1 MTAEQHFHIESLD
14 RFTAELAAAG
24 FELTA
29 GSNPSRWTG
38 AIHPAFTTLTD
49 AETMDI
55 VIAPGWP
62 FQPPALLVQGLS
74 TNHSTLGGF
83 VCLWREGDFSRRW
96 TTVEG
101 LFSRIEEWCGNA
113 EHGWEDDQL
122 AQDAFLNFSPSDGLV
137 ATFNLPQ
144 LGIRTSGWGDCHAI
158 VNPGPLRV
166 DISPGRRSWANQ
178 LRGLWFHVGE
188 LSTPPPRRFSEVP
201 PRLSRPQ
208 ARNLKKALDE
218 RGRSEP
224 LLPSGG
230 VDFILFCWER
240 YARTDL
246 LVMICKGTGDEMDA
260 IAVQAG
266 PNDENSLI
274 LRAGPDAPA
283 LRTRKVALFGA
294 GALGGHTATLLA
306 ESGVGFLDIVDPDVL
321 LPGNVVRHVAG
332 HNLVGAPKV
341 HAVKSAIAN
350 HAPWTEVT
358 GFTEYPRTP
367 SQIRE
372 RMGSADIVIDT
383 TGNEALALSLATLL
397 EGTGMPLI
405 SGALYRGGR
414 IGRVQRQALPSD
426 TPIHQR
432 GDLKRYPPIPAGDAR
447 EEFATSQLGCSAPV
461 NNAPPAAVSACASLI
476 VQSAIDALTGRFE
489 LADEV
494 LDVYQAIPSPVFD
507 RTGRVVPDTA

>member
-1 MTAEQHFHIESLD
+1 MATEKYFHLESLE
-14 RFTAELAAAG
+14 RFSTELATAG
-24 FELTA
+24 FELVA
-29 GSNPSRWTG
+29 GSDPPGWTG
-38 AIHPAFTTLTD
+38 RIHPAFKKLTD

-62 FQPPALLVQGLS
+62 FQPPALFVQGLN
-74 TNHSTLGGF
+74 TNHSTPSGF
-83 VCLWREGDFSRRW
+83 VCMWREGDFSRMW

-122 AQDAFLNFSPSDGLV
+122 AQDAFLNFSPNDALV

-144 LGIRTSGWGDCHAI
+144 LGVNAGGWGDCHAV
-158 VNPGPLRV
+158 VNSSPLRV

-201 PRLSRPQ
+201 SCLSRPQ
-208 ARNLKKALDE
+208 TRNLKKALGE
-218 RGRSEP
+218 RERPEP

-230 VDFILFCWER
+230 VDFILFCWKR

-266 PNDENSLI
+266 PNDEDSLI
-274 LRAGPDAPA
+274 LRAGPDATA
-283 LRTRKVALFGA
+283 LRTHKVALFGA

-306 ESGVGFLDIVDPDVL
+306 ESGVGSLDIVDPDTL

-341 HAVKSAIAN
+341 HAVISAIAN

-358 GFTEYPRTP
+358 GFTEHPRTP
-367 SQIRE
+367 SQMRD
-372 RMGSADIVIDT
+372 RVGSADIVIDT
-383 TGNEALALSLATLL
+383 TGNEALVLSLATLL
-397 EGTGMPLI
+397 EGTGIPLI
-405 SGALYRGGR
+405 SGALYRGGH

-426 TPIHQR
+426 TPIPQR
-432 GDLKRYPPIPAGDAR
+432 GDLKRYPPIPVGDQR
-447 EEFATSQLGCSAPV
+447 EDFATSQLGCSAPV
-461 NNAPPAAVSACASLI
+461 NNAPPTAVSACASLI
-476 VQSAIDALTGRFE
+476 VQSAIDTLTGRFE

-494 LDVYQAIPSPVFD
+494 LDVYRAIPSPPFD
-507 RTGRVVPDTA
+507 HTGRVVPLTA

>member
-1 MTAEQHFHIESLD
+1 MTMEEHFHLESLV
-14 RFTAELAAAG
+14 RFSAELVAAG
-24 FELTA
+24 FECVAETD
-29 GSNPSRWTG
+29 PPRWTG
-38 AIHPAFTTLTD
+38 EIHPAFKTLTD

-62 FQPPALLVQGLS
+62 FQPPALFVQGLN
-74 TNHSTLGGF
+74 TNHSTPGGF
-83 VCLWREGDFSRRW
+83 VCMWREGDFSRRW

-122 AQDAFLNFSPSDGLV
+122 AQDAFLNFSPSDGSV

-144 LGIRTSGWGDCHAI
+144 LGISTGGWGDCHAV
-158 VNPGPLRV
+158 VNPSPLRV

-201 PRLSRPQ
+201 PHLSRPQ
-208 ARNLKKALDE
+208 ARNLKKVLGE
-218 RGRSEP
+218 RRRPEP

-266 PNDENSLI
+266 PNDEESLI
-274 LRAGPDAPA
+274 LRAGPDAPT
-283 LRTRKVALFGA
+283 LRARKVALFGA

-332 HNLVGAPKV
+332 HILVGVPKV
-341 HAVKSAIAN
+341 HAVKSAITN
-350 HAPWTEVT
+350 HAPWMEVT
-358 GFTEYPRTP
+358 GFTEHPRTP
-367 SQIRE
+367 SQMRE
-372 RMGSADIVIDT
+372 RVGSADIVIDT
-383 TGNEALALSLATLL
+383 TGNEALVLSLAMLL
-397 EGTGMPLI
+397 EGTGTPLI

-426 TPIHQR
+426 TPIHRR
-432 GDLKRYPPIPAGDAR
+432 GDLTRYPPIPVGDMR
-447 EEFATSQLGCSAPV
+447 EEFATSQFGCSAPV
-461 NNAPPAAVSACASLI
+461 NNAPPTSVLACASLI
-476 VQSAIDALTGRFE
+476 AQSAIDALTGRFE
-489 LADEV
+489 LPDEV
-494 LDVYQAIPSPVFD
+494 MDVYRPIPVPRFD
-507 RTGRVVPDTA
+507 HIGRVVPDEI

>member
-1 MTAEQHFHIESLD
+1 MSTEQHFHIESLD
-14 RFTAELAAAG
+14 WFTTELAAAG

-29 GSNPSRWTG
+29 GSDPPRWTG
-38 AIHPAFTTLTD
+38 AIHPAFKTLTD

-62 FQPPALLVQGLS
+62 FQPPALFVQGLN

-122 AQDAFLNFSPSDGLV
+122 VQDAFLNFSPSDGLV
-137 ATFNLPQ
+137 ATFNLSQ
-144 LGIRTSGWGDCHAI
+144 LGISASGWGDCHAV
-158 VNPGPLRV
+158 VNSSPLRV

-201 PRLSRPQ
+201 PRLLRPQ
-208 ARNLKKALDE
+208 ARNLKKALGE
-218 RGRSEP
+218 RVRPEP
-224 LLPSGG
+224 LRPSGG

-246 LVMICKGTGDEMDA
+246 LVMICKGIGDEMDA

-266 PNDENSLI
+266 PNDEDSLI

-283 LRTRKVALFGA
+283 LRTRKVTLFGA
-294 GALGGHTATLLA
+294 GALGGHTGTLLA
-306 ESGVGFLDIVDPDVL
+306 ESGVGFLDIVDSDVL
-321 LPGNVVRHVAG
+321 LAGNVVRHVAG
-332 HNLVGAPKV
+332 HNLVGAPKA
-341 HAVKSAIAN
+341 HAVNSVIAN

-358 GFTEYPRTP
+358 SFTEHPRTP
-367 SQIRE
+367 SQMRE
-372 RMGSADIVIDT
+372 RVGNADIVIDT
-383 TGNEALALSLATLL
+383 TGNEALVLSLAMLL
-397 EGTGMPLI
+397 EGTGTPLI

-414 IGRVQRQALPSD
+414 IGRVQRQASPSD

-432 GDLKRYPPIPAGDAR
+432 DDLTRYPPIPAGDAQ
-447 EEFATSQLGCSAPV
+447 EGFATSQLGCSAPV
-461 NNAPPAAVSACASLI
+461 NNAPPTAVLACASLI
-476 VQSAIDALTGRFE
+476 AQSAIDALTGRLE
-489 LADEV
+489 LPDEV
-494 LDVYQAIPSPVFD
+494 VDVYRPIPTPPFD
-507 RTGRVVPDTA
+507 RTGRVVPDKI

>member
-1 MTAEQHFHIESLD
+1 MTMEQYFHLESFE
-14 RFTAELAAAG
+14 RFSAELAAGG
-24 FELTA
+24 FELIA
-29 GSNPSRWTG
+29 GSNPPRWTG
-38 AIHPAFTTLTD
+38 GIHPAFKALTD

-62 FQPPALLVQGLS
+62 FQPPALFVQGLN
-74 TNHSTLGGF
+74 TNHSTPGGF
-83 VCLWREGDFSRRW
+83 VCMWREGDFSRRW

-101 LFSRIEEWCGNA
+101 LFSRIVEWCGNA

-122 AQDAFLNFSPSDGLV
+122 AQDAFLNFSPNNALV

-144 LGIRTSGWGDCHAI
+144 LGISAGSWGECHAV
-158 VNPGPLRV
+158 VNPSPLRV
-166 DISPGRRSWANQ
+166 DISPGRRSGANQ

-208 ARNLKKALDE
+208 RRNLKKALGE
-218 RGRSEP
+218 RGRPEP

-230 VDFILFCWER
+230 RDFILFCWER
-240 YARTDL
+240 HAQTDL
-246 LVMICKGTGDEMDA
+246 LVMACKGTGNEVDA

-266 PNDENSLI
+266 PNDEDSLI
-274 LRAGPDAPA
+274 LRAGPDATA

-306 ESGVGFLDIVDPDVL
+306 ESGVGFLDIVDSDVL

-332 HNLVGAPKV
+332 HNLVGASKA
-341 HAVKSAIAN
+341 HAVQAAIAN
-350 HAPWTEVT
+350 HAPWTEAT
-358 GFTEYPRTP
+358 GFTEHPRTP
-367 SQIRE
+367 SQMSE
-372 RMGSADIVIDT
+372 RVGSADIVIDT
-383 TGNEALALSLATLL
+383 TGNEALVLSLATLL
-397 EGTGMPLI
+397 EGTRTPLI

-432 GDLKRYPPIPAGDAR
+432 GDLTRYPPIPAGDGW
-447 EEFATSQLGCSAPV
+447 EDFATSQLGCSAPV
-461 NNAPPAAVSACASLI
+461 NNAPPTAVSACASLI

-494 LDVYQAIPSPVFD
+494 LDVYRAIPSPPFD
-507 RTGRVVPDTA
+507 RTGRVVLNTA